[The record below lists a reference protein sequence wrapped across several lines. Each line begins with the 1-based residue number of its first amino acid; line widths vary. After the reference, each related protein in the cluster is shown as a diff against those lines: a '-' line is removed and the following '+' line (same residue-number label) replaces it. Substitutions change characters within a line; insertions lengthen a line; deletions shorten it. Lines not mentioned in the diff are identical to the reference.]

1 MYVTERGERVFVI
14 DAHCH
19 VWDARPE
26 NIRNRN
32 GQMFIDTFFGAHNAL
47 TPESDKW
54 SAERF
59 RYQGA
64 KQVAKDLFEHGY
76 VDMAVMLPVYLRD
89 FFVEGFNTTLQ
100 CSALKD
106 LHPERVILNGRM
118 DPRDGALGLEQ
129 LERDFERW
137 RFDGVKMYT
146 AEWNGSSRGYSMKDP
161 FVQPYLDKCRELGIR
176 NIHLHKGPTTYP
188 LDYDAFDVRDVDYIA
203 TNNPD
208 LNFIIDHCGMPRID
222 DFCFVAGQ
230 EPNVY
235 GGLALIPSYIHARPK
250 FFAKMLSDLLFWVGP
265 DRLIF
270 GSDYAITSP
279 GWIIDKFMKFQ
290 FDDETAHEAGTQLTL
305 DVKRKILGLNA
316 AKLYGIDVPA
326 EYLEKQAA

>member
-1 MYVTERGERVFVI
+1 MFVTSNGEKVFVI

-19 VWDARPE
+19 VWDARPS

-32 GQMFIDTFFGAHNAL
+32 GQMFINTFFGAHNAL
-47 TPESDKW
+47 TPPEDRW
-54 SAERF
+54 TAERF
-59 RYQGA
+59 SYQGA
-64 KQVAKDLFEHGY
+64 ERAAKDLFEDGH
-76 VDMAVMLPVYLRD
+76 VDMAVMLPVYLYD
-89 FFVEGFNTTLQ
+89 FFNDGFNTTTQ
-100 CSALKD
+100 CGSLKD
-106 LHPERVILNGRM
+106 LYPERVILNGRI
-118 DPRDGALGLEQ
+118 DPRDGGRGLDR
-129 LERDFERW
+129 LERDFEKW
-137 RFDGVKMYT
+137 RFTGVKLYT
-146 AEWNGSSRGYSMKDP
+146 AEWNGASRGYSMKDP
-161 FVQPYLDKCRELGIR
+161 FVVPYLEKCRELGIR

-203 TNNPD
+203 TNYPD

-222 DFCFVAGQ
+222 DFCFIAGQ

-265 DRLIF
+265 DRLLF

-279 GWIIDKFMKFQ
+279 GWIIEKFMDFQ
-290 FDDETAHEAGTQLTL
+290 FDDDTAQEAGTQLTL

-316 AKLYGIDVPA
+316 AKLYGVSVPSEFA
-326 EYLEKQAA
+326 LPKAA